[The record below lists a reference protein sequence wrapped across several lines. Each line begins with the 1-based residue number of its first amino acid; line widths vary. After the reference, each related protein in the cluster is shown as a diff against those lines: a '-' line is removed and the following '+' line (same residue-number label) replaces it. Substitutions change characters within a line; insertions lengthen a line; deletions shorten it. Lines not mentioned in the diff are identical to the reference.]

1 MVILNWNGNKWDSR
15 EHAVSRLGY
24 GFSTVLLKWK
34 FFFCAT
40 KSFTSNIEMQWNIH
54 GPLLWLNEDVVI
66 RIKKF
71 LRTVKNC
78 FKCFYFISYF
88 LFFVENNCE
97 IVFKSRIEFRVLQV
111 DHVTNKLSY
120 SSPLK
125 ARLGK
130 HFLDENVK
138 SVSIAFPPLPPQ
150 WRVKQSDRPTWSFEP
165 DKNVIPENAARWRQ
179 ANLFRNEL
187 PLIGRVGE
195 VEGRL

>member
-1 MVILNWNGNKWDSR
+1 MEIFLLCYEILYQQHWNAMKHPWTSFVIKRRRCNK
-15 EHAVSRLGY
+15 EKNL
-24 GFSTVLLKWK
+24 
-34 FFFCAT
+34 
-40 KSFTSNIEMQWNIH
+40 
-54 GPLLWLNEDVVI
+54 
-66 RIKKF
+66 RI
-71 LRTVKNC
+71 LKNC
-78 FKCFYFISYF
+78 FKCFYFYSYF
-88 LFFVENNCE
+88 LFCVENNCK
-97 IVFKSRIEFRVLQV
+97 IMFKSRIEFRVLQV
-111 DHVTNKLSY
+111 GHITNKLSY

-138 SVSIAFPPLPPQ
+138 SVSIAFPPPPPQ

-195 VEGRL
+195 VEGL